1 MYIAIAGNIGSG
13 KTTLAEK
20 LAAHYGANVY
30 FEEPDN
36 PYIDDFYDDMSR
48 WSFNLQA
55 YFLASRIEQMQQMFA
70 ECEGSPK
77 HIIQDRTI
85 YEDAYIF
92 ARNLSDMGLMSSR
105 DLRTYMKMFDLYSS
119 FVARP
124 DLLIYLRAS
133 LPQLKRQIL
142 RRGRAY
148 ESNID
153 ENYLAS
159 LESKYIEW
167 IEGYDGQMLDID
179 VDAVDFEHNEADFA
193 RVCEAIDRVAKR
205 SGDEAI
211 KIDELRIKIG

>member
-36 PYIDDFYDDMSR
+36 PYIDDFYEDMSS

-55 YFLASRIEQMQQMFA
+55 YFLASRIEQMQRMFA
-70 ECEGSPK
+70 ESEGSSN

-92 ARNLSDMGLMSSR
+92 ARNLANMGLMSSR

-119 FVARP
+119 FLSQP

-133 LPQLKRQIL
+133 IPQLKKHIL
-142 RRGRAY
+142 MRGRVY
-148 ESNID
+148 ESNI
-153 ENYLAS
+153 EESYLQS
-159 LESKYIEW
+159 LEDRYKEW
-167 IEGYDGQMLDID
+167 IEGYEGLMLDID
-179 VDAVDFEHNEADFA
+179 VDAIDFEHNDEDFE
-193 RVCEAIDRVAKR
+193 RICKEIDRLGGTQRVQ
-205 SGDEAI
+205 SDE
-211 KIDELRIKIG
+211 ELRIKLR